1 MTTYSDFKIVNSK
14 AMQIYGKPVFVSTR
28 KDKKFMIKNDNDK
41 FIHFGQL
48 GYEDFSK
55 HKDEKRRQSY
65 LTRAKKIKG
74 SWKQDKYSPNML
86 AIKILWNG

>member
-1 MTTYSDFKIVNSK
+1 MSKYSDFKIANSK
-14 AMQIYGKPVFVSTR
+14 ALEIYGKPLFISTR
-28 KDKKFMIKNDNDK
+28 KDKKFMIKNDNNK
-41 FIHFGQL
+41 YIHFGQL

-74 SWKQDKYSPNML
+74 LWKEDKYSPNML
-86 AIKILWNG
+86 SIKILWNG